1 MRKLIFLSA
10 LMFASLNT
18 MADDEPGW
26 SGQGELGFV
35 SARGNSET
43 ETLNVAAAA
52 SYNLERWRHS
62 FDIYALRAENDGA
75 TTAERFGFGGQSDLK
90 INDISYWFGSL
101 RYESDEF
108 SQYDSQTSLAA
119 GYGRT
124 LWDSTVHKL
133 VGEAGIGVRRSKQR
147 FTGQNETDPIAR
159 GALNYLWTISETARF
174 SNDTLIEAGEEN
186 TFGSNIT
193 ALTTQVYEDFGIKLG
208 YEIRHNTDVDDLLK
222 NSDHL
227 TTINLVYDF

>member
-1 MRKLIFLSA
+1 MKKMILIGA
-10 LMFASLNT
+10 LTVAANAVI
-18 MADDEPGW
+18 ADDEPGW

-43 ETLNVAAAA
+43 ETLNVGANAT
-52 SYNLERWRHS
+52 YNLDRWRHS
-62 FDIYALRAENDGA
+62 FDIYALRAENDGDA
-75 TTAERFGFGGQSDLK
+75 TAERFGLGGQSDLK

-108 SQYDSQTSLAA
+108 SQYDSQATAAA

-133 VGEAGIGVRRSKQR
+133 VGEAGIGVRRSKLR
-147 FTGQNETDPIAR
+147 LTGDNETDPVVR
-159 GALNYLWTISETARF
+159 GALNYLWTISETAKL
-174 SNDTLIEAGEEN
+174 SNDTLVEAGDDN
-186 TFGSNIT
+186 TFASNIT
-193 ALTTQVYEDFGIKLG
+193 ALTTKVYQDIGIKLG
-208 YEIRHNTDVDDLLK
+208 YEIRHNTDVDEPLE
-222 NSDHL
+222 NSDRL